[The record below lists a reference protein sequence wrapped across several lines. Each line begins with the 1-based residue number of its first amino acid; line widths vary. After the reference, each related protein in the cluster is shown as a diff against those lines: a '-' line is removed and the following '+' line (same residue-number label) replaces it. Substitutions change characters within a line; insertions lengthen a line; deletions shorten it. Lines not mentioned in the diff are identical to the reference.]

1 MILWW
6 YSWSEKF
13 KTASPSRGLK
23 GWSFVCLGS
32 GSPERAP
39 RPLSAEKG
47 EGMDDKIFKSLLQN
61 FSECLQPDNVNSWTS
76 QKKSWSYH
84 HTKRKKERLRIFGI
98 GDGGG
103 GKVTRCSPPSG
114 PLPIPTRVQG
124 WPRKYLNGQTRG
136 SGDQRKGH
144 IFPSIGWVSTFVIF
158 RTAAHFDIAKK
169 DLPKEWATFS
179 KNKST
184 PNKFNFFQN
193 TQSASGFLDLSFVI
207 IIHYIPLI
215 NRQEDKYT
223 QIKEISLMKPF
234 DGILLDCT
242 SIVFRL

>member
-6 YSWSEKF
+6 YPWSEKF

-136 SGDQRKGH
+136 SGDQREGH
-144 IFPSIGWVSTFVIF
+144 IFPSIGWVSTFVISG
-158 RTAAHFDIAKK
+158 TAAHFDIAKNLCQK
-169 DLPKEWATFS
+169 SEQLSQRTKVLQTNSTFS
-179 KNKST
+179 KT
-184 PNKFNFFQN
+184 LRVPV
-193 TQSASGFLDLSFVI
+193 AFLI
-207 IIHYIPLI
+207 
-215 NRQEDKYT
+215 
-223 QIKEISLMKPF
+223 
-234 DGILLDCT
+234 
-242 SIVFRL
+242 

>member
-84 HTKRKKERLRIFGI
+84 HTKRKKERLGIFGI
-98 GDGGG
+98 GDRGG

-124 WPRKYLNGQTRG
+124 WPRKYLNGQTG
-136 SGDQRKGH
+136 ESGDQRERH

-158 RTAAHFDIAKK
+158 GTAAHFDIAKK
-169 DLPKEWATFS
+169 ICQKSEQLSQRTKVLRTNSILS
-179 KNKST
+179 KT
-184 PNKFNFFQN
+184 LRI
-193 TQSASGFLDLSFVI
+193 TVAFLI
-207 IIHYIPLI
+207 
-215 NRQEDKYT
+215 
-223 QIKEISLMKPF
+223 
-234 DGILLDCT
+234 
-242 SIVFRL
+242 

>member
-76 QKKSWSYH
+76 QKRAGAS
-84 HTKRKKERLRIFGI
+84 TKPKERKKDWKFSGSETEVVGKLRGVPRPQGPSQSQPACKDDPVNISTVRQ
-98 GDGGG
+98 
-103 GKVTRCSPPSG
+103 GKVG
-114 PLPIPTRVQG
+114 I
-124 WPRKYLNGQTRG
+124 RG
-136 SGDQRKGH
+136 RD
-144 IFPSIGWVSTFVIF
+144 
-158 RTAAHFDIAKK
+158 
-169 DLPKEWATFS
+169 TFS
-179 KNKST
+179 HRLV
-184 PNKFNFFQN
+184 
-193 TQSASGFLDLSFVI
+193 GFLHSSSLGLQRTLTLQKTSAKRVSNFLKEQKYSKQIQLFPKHSECQWLSWFKFCD
-207 IIHYIPLI
+207 HYTLYP
-215 NRQEDKYT
+215 RW
-223 QIKEISLMKPF
+223 
-234 DGILLDCT
+234 
-242 SIVFRL
+242 